1 MGSGSVWVFRAT
13 FYWER
18 GRPRPLGGGQISLRK
33 ACSLC
38 GVAGEGARA
47 PSVTLSNCAVLQ
59 TDPLLILCLS
69 CLRRFTRASFA
80 YYETRTDVRVR
91 NPDFEAFITMPDRND
106 AWELLCEYTK
116 GESLRKHALAVEAAM
131 RACVE
136 RYGTGDDNAD
146 EWGLVGLLHDFDYE
160 MFPSADQHPFTG
172 ANILCGRGYSD
183 RLIRAIMGHAT
194 YTGVPRDTAMARA
207 LFATDELCGFLVAC
221 ALVRPS
227 KSLDD
232 LEVASVK
239 KKLKDKAFAR
249 SVNRNDI
256 QQSMEELGVN
266 MDEHVRFVIDALRP
280 VQDAIGLNRLATVE

>member
-1 MGSGSVWVFRAT
+1 
-13 FYWER
+13 
-18 GRPRPLGGGQISLRK
+18 
-33 ACSLC
+33 
-38 GVAGEGARA
+38 
-47 PSVTLSNCAVLQ
+47 
-59 TDPLLILCLS
+59 
-69 CLRRFTRASFA
+69 
-80 YYETRTDVRVR
+80 
-91 NPDFEAFITMPDRND
+91 MPDRND

-131 RACVE
+131 RACAK
-136 RYGTGDDNAD
+136 RYGIPGADDDED

-160 MFPSADQHPFTG
+160 MFPSAEQHPFTG

-183 RLIRAIMGHAT
+183 RFIRAIMGHAT

-221 ALVRPS
+221 ALVRPT

-249 SVNRNDI
+249 SVNRDDI
-256 QQSMEELGVN
+256 RQGVEELGVD
-266 MDEHVRFVIDALRP
+266 MDEHIRFVIDALRP
-280 VQDAIGLNRLATVE
+280 VQEQIGLKHVPQQAGEG

>member
-1 MGSGSVWVFRAT
+1 
-13 FYWER
+13 
-18 GRPRPLGGGQISLRK
+18 
-33 ACSLC
+33 
-38 GVAGEGARA
+38 
-47 PSVTLSNCAVLQ
+47 
-59 TDPLLILCLS
+59 
-69 CLRRFTRASFA
+69 
-80 YYETRTDVRVR
+80 
-91 NPDFEAFITMPDRND
+91 MPDRNE

-131 RACVE
+131 RACVN
-136 RYGTGDDNAD
+136 RYGAAEDDQD

-160 MFPSADQHPFTG
+160 MFPSAEQHPFTG
-172 ANILCGRGYSD
+172 ANILCGRGYSE
-183 RLIRAIMGHAT
+183 RFIRAIMGHAT

-221 ALVRPS
+221 ALVRPN

-256 QQSMEELGVN
+256 RQGIEELGVDL
-266 MDEHVRFVIDALRP
+266 DEHIRFVIDALRP
-280 VQDAIGLNRLATVE
+280 VQAQIGLNQLAASQ